1 MTLKSNAPLP
11 DFPAPKS
18 LREIFNREVH
28 KAVEDFPELKGRFLF
43 INLPDQ
49 QTVASIEPGR
59 TAIRSQGQLQQIAD
73 DVSERAAQARSSL
86 ASKIPQLDLNVMAYT
101 PLPFKMFTGKDQ
113 SNEMETMAVF
123 DHELGH
129 LVVGGA
135 FFSKDACYRETA
147 ADAYAVIRHI
157 QRYGDDSKAIE
168 KAGWRRAFDFVMS
181 GDRGH
186 FTTLAIDEI
195 ATLRDKLDITAM
207 TPDQTIKLAQ
217 RIALEHTP
225 HFDATDTVSAAFR
238 PVRQAMQGSGDI
250 DVALK
255 MLADIALASDNAY
268 YTFKIG
274 SRVLK
279 PFLNGEV
286 RSADGTPY
294 KLEGQYWDNV
304 RAEMAGKTQQL
315 KEDGILFGMPLKGQP
330 AEEKTAKV
338 IPFPKPADPR
348 FEQFKKKLL

>member
-11 DFPAPKS
+11 GFSAPKS
-18 LREIFNREVH
+18 LTEVFNREVH

-43 INLPDQ
+43 INLPDE
-49 QTVASIEPGR
+49 QTVVSIEPGR
-59 TAIRSQGQLQQIAD
+59 TGLRSKWELQEIAD
-73 DVSERAAQARSSL
+73 DISNAAAKARSSM
-86 ASKIPQLDLNVMAYT
+86 ASKIPQLDLNVMVYT

-113 SNEMETMAVF
+113 SHEMETMAVF

-135 FFSKDACYRETA
+135 FFSKDSCYRETA
-147 ADAYAVIRHI
+147 ADAYAVMRHI

-186 FTTLAIDEI
+186 FTTLALDEI
-195 ATLRDKLDITAM
+195 ANLRDKLDIAAM

-225 HFDATDTVSAAFR
+225 HFDATDTISAAFR
-238 PVRQAMQGSGDI
+238 PVRQAMQGTGDI
-250 DVALK
+250 ETALK
-255 MLADIALASDNAY
+255 ALADIALASDNAY

-279 PFLNGEV
+279 PFLNDEV
-286 RSADGTPY
+286 RSADGEIY
-294 KLEGQYWDNV
+294 KLQGKYWDDV
-304 RAEMAGKTQQL
+304 RAEMTAKEKQL
-315 KEDGILFGMPLKGQP
+315 KDDGILFGMPLKGD
-330 AEEKTAKV
+330 ADNKGAKV